1 MSERPYGMSERF
13 IVISYVDNL
22 GIGEILGV
30 FKHKELAETFKNSFL
45 KHRYLHIKSVMWEGM
60 E

>member
-30 FKHKELAETFKNSFL
+30 FKHKELAETFKKSFS
-45 KHRYLHIKSVMWEGM
+45 KKRCVYIKSVMWEGM
-60 E
+60 